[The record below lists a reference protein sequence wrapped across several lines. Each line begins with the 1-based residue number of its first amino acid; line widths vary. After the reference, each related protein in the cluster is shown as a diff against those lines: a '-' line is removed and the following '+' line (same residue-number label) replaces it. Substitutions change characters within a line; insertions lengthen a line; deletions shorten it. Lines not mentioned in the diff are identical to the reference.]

1 MLGVAAKRV
10 QRMHGVRTFRARHI
24 DILTVAPVHI
34 DGEYLGRVAV
44 SIEIVPGALQLLL
57 PPVHG

>member
-1 MLGVAAKRV
+1 MR
-10 QRMHGVRTFRARHI
+10 GVRSFRTRRV
-24 DILTVAPVHI
+24 DILTTAPLQI
-34 DGEYLGRVAV
+34 DGEYLGRLAV